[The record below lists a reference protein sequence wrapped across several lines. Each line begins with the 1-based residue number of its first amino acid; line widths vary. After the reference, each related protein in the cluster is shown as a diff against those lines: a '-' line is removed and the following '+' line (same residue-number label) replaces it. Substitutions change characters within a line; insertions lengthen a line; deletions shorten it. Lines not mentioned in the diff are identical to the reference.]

1 MKTFRILARKMK
13 YIFLLFLLVGCS
25 ARRSEVEKSK
35 RVENTDLSIVLDK
48 IESNRLEVL
57 NTLKLYQEES
67 RESNDSVVISA
78 GVTKKYGNKRD
89 AVVVVRDSSS
99 GVVLDNNVVDKST
112 VRDRSSSA
120 VTEKKKETQRVST
133 SWVLIGCLAVVL
145 VFFYFK
151 K

>member
-1 MKTFRILARKMK
+1 MK

-35 RVENTDLSIVLDK
+35 RIENTDLSVVLDK

-67 RESNDSVVISA
+67 REVNDSVVIA
-78 GVTKKYGNKRD
+78 DGVTKKYGNKRD
-89 AVVVVRDSSS
+89 ALVVVRDST
-99 GVVLDNNVVDKST
+99 VVSVSENNVVDKSV
-112 VRDRSSSA
+112 VRYLSSSSI
-120 VTEKKKETQRVST
+120 TEKKKETQRVST
-133 SWVLIGCLAVVL
+133 SWVLIGCLAIVL